1 LRSLSELKKEPKG
14 KGEFMDEKQF
24 KKMIQFA
31 IGREIDAIN
40 FYNQAN
46 KMVKHSG
53 TKELFLDFM
62 KQEEGHKKKLEGVLA
77 GKVEVA
83 KIEKVPNLKISDYMV
98 DGELRPDI
106 SYADILRIAMKR
118 EERSVKL
125 YTDLMEQSQDAALNN
140 LFTFLVQEES
150 KHKYA
155 LEKIYD
161 DEILK

>member
-1 LRSLSELKKEPKG
+1 
-14 KGEFMDEKQF
+14 MDEKQF
-24 KKMIQFA
+24 KEMIQFA

-53 TKELFLDFM
+53 TKELFLDFV
-62 KQEEGHKKKLEGVLA
+62 KQEEGHKKKLEGVLE
-77 GKVEVA
+77 GKVDVT
-83 KIEKVPNLKISDYMV
+83 KIEKVPNLKISDYLV

-125 YTDLMEQSQDAALNN
+125 YTDLKERNQDATLNN

-161 DEILK
+161 EEVLK

>member
-1 LRSLSELKKEPKG
+1 
-14 KGEFMDEKQF
+14 MDEKQF
-24 KKMIQFA
+24 KEMIQFA
-31 IGREIDAIN
+31 IEREIDAIN

-62 KQEEGHKKKLEGVLA
+62 KQEEGHKKKLERVLA
-77 GKVEVA
+77 GKVDVA
-83 KIEKVPNLKISDYMV
+83 KIEKVPDLKISDYMV

-125 YTDLMEQSQDAALNN
+125 YTDLKQRNQDATLNN
-140 LFTFLVQEES
+140 VFTFLIQEES

-161 DEILK
+161 DEVLK

>member
-1 LRSLSELKKEPKG
+1 
-14 KGEFMDEKQF
+14 MDEKKF
-24 KKMIQFA
+24 KEIIQFA
-31 IGREIDAIN
+31 IGRETESIN

-53 TKELFLDFM
+53 TKELFLDFV
-62 KQEEGHKKKLEGVLA
+62 KQEEGHKQKLEGVLA

-83 KIEKVPNLKISDYMV
+83 KIEKVPNLKISDYLV

-125 YTDLMEQSQDAALNN
+125 YTDLTEQNLDKDLGN

-150 KHKYA
+150 KHKYY
-155 LEKIYD
+155 LEKLYD
-161 DEILK
+161 DEVLK

>member
-1 LRSLSELKKEPKG
+1 
-14 KGEFMDEKQF
+14 MDEKNFQEI
-24 KKMIQFA
+24 IQFA
-31 IGREIDAIN
+31 IQREIESVD
-40 FYNQAN
+40 FYNKAS

-53 TKELFLDFM
+53 TKDLFLDFM
-62 KQEEGHKKKLEGVLA
+62 KQEEGHKKKLEEVRA
-77 GKVEVA
+77 GKIA
-83 KIEKVPNLKISDYMV
+83 LGKIEKIPNLKISDYMV
-98 DGELRPDI
+98 DTKLKPDI
-106 SYADILRIAMKR
+106 SFADILRIAMKR

-125 YTDLMEQSQDAALNN
+125 YTDLNEKNENENLRN

>member
-1 LRSLSELKKEPKG
+1 
-14 KGEFMDEKQF
+14 MDEKQF
-24 KKMIQFA
+24 REMIQFA
-31 IGREIDAIN
+31 IGREVDSIN
-40 FYNQAN
+40 FYTQAN

-53 TKELFLDFM
+53 TKELFLDFV
-62 KQEEGHKKKLEGVLA
+62 KQEEGHRKKLEGALG
-77 GKVEVA
+77 GKIDVT
-83 KIEKVPNLKISDYMV
+83 KIEKVPNLKISDYLV

-125 YTDLMEQSQDAALNN
+125 YTDLKERNQDATLNN
-140 LFTFLVQEES
+140 LFTFLIQEES

-161 DEILK
+161 DEVLK

>member
-1 LRSLSELKKEPKG
+1 ME
-14 KGEFMDEKQF
+14 EKQF
-24 KKMIQFA
+24 KEMIQFA

-77 GKVEVA
+77 GKVDVA
-83 KIEKVPNLKISDYMV
+83 KIEKVPDLKISDYMV

-106 SYADILRIAMKR
+106 LYADILRIAMKR

-125 YTDLMEQSQDAALNN
+125 YTDLKQRNQDATLNN